1 MLSLTSK
8 EREFFFSTMS
18 GYANQVFGFMSS
30 LAGMKAFSDFNK
42 HLESALN
49 ISPNKDSDTVMA
61 GVMAAILGADAVKKE
76 MIVDCTKFSY
86 TDKNELLQIV
96 QKSLDQIS
104 VPYSQKSTMISKTR
118 ALLGL

>member
-18 GYANQVFGFMSS
+18 GYAHQVFGFSS
-30 LAGMKAFSDFNK
+30 FAGMKACSEFNN

-49 ISPNKDSDTVMA
+49 ISPNKKEDTVMA
-61 GVMAAILGADAVKKE
+61 GIITAFLGADAIKKE
-76 MIVDCTKFSY
+76 MLVDCTKFSY
-86 TDKNELLQIV
+86 MDKNELLLIV
-96 QKSLDQIS
+96 QKSLDQTS
-104 VPYSQKSTMISKTR
+104 APYSQKDTMISKTR